1 MRRIPFETFIFGC
14 QLLVILV
21 RDVTLRLLQSC
32 KCDATFHVTTHSI
45 LRHILTTINRYL
57 GVRLVDLTPARPKA
71 TYEPSVIV
79 QYADGEVSWFLRI
92 VEKELWLYRSADA
105 GEQEL
110 SSLIDRRKWKRRKIS
125 VEESSRRYV
134 FAYVRIHEST

>member
-1 MRRIPFETFIFGC
+1 MI
-14 QLLVILV
+14 
-21 RDVTLRLLQSC
+21 
-32 KCDATFHVTTHSI
+32 
-45 LRHILTTINRYL
+45 RYL

-79 QYADGEVSWFLRI
+79 QYADGEVSWFQRI

-134 FAYVRIHEST
+134 CHHSFAYHVLFC

>member
-1 MRRIPFETFIFGC
+1 M
-14 QLLVILV
+14 
-21 RDVTLRLLQSC
+21 
-32 KCDATFHVTTHSI
+32 
-45 LRHILTTINRYL
+45 

-134 FAYVRIHEST
+134 CACTCVYVRVRQLYFTAVDTLDMRI

>member
-1 MRRIPFETFIFGC
+1 M
-14 QLLVILV
+14 
-21 RDVTLRLLQSC
+21 
-32 KCDATFHVTTHSI
+32 
-45 LRHILTTINRYL
+45 
-57 GVRLVDLTPARPKA
+57 DLTPARPKA

-134 FAYVRIHEST
+134 FVYVRIHEFPFKKQIVRDLFSVIMVLWRFILEDVR